1 LDRILSSRAKETNMS
16 KTPETS
22 GQTTSVWMNE
32 SVPTPPALTTGAH
45 AEVCIVGAGIAGMT
59 VAYCLIKEGKSVIVL
74 DDRQPGGGMTQRT
87 TAHLS
92 NEIDDTYVEIER
104 LHGRSGAQLAAQ
116 SHMAAIDWIEK
127 TQAHEQIDCE
137 FMRLPGYLFAPSPD
151 ANEEIEDEW
160 QAVQRAGLSEVVR
173 LDSLPGKLFPTG
185 RCLRFPRQG
194 QFHPLKYLSG
204 LTKAVQERGG
214 RLFSGAHVVTIQ
226 GGKRAYAET
235 SQGCI
240 VTADAVVVATNTPIN
255 NMVGIHTKQAPY
267 ITYVIGAAIPAGSI
281 EPALYWDTLDP
292 YHYVRLQRGA
302 SQAGERDLLIVGGED
317 HKAGQADDG
326 EARYAR
332 LEAWARE
339 RFPIQEVTFHWS
351 GQVMETVDGLGFIG
365 RNPGDDDNVYIAT
378 GDSGMGMTHG
388 TIAGL
393 LITDLIMGRPSPWAS
408 LYDPSRQPV
417 RAAGDFL
424 RENLNVAKQYADWV
438 TKGDV
443 ETEQEIAKDSGAVLR
458 EGLTKIAAYRDE
470 QGVLHKCSAVCPHL
484 KCIVAWNHSEKTW
497 DCPCHGSR
505 FDRMGKVLN
514 GPALSDLS
522 PIGE

>member
-1 LDRILSSRAKETNMS
+1 
-16 KTPETS
+16 
-22 GQTTSVWMNE
+22 
-32 SVPTPPALTTGAH
+32 
-45 AEVCIVGAGIAGMT
+45 
-59 VAYCLIKEGKSVIVL
+59 
-74 DDRQPGGGMTQRT
+74 
-87 TAHLS
+87 
-92 NEIDDTYVEIER
+92 
-104 LHGRSGAQLAAQ
+104 
-116 SHMAAIDWIEK
+116 
-127 TQAHEQIDCE
+127 
-137 FMRLPGYLFAPSPD
+137 
-151 ANEEIEDEW
+151 
-160 QAVQRAGLSEVVR
+160 
-173 LDSLPGKLFPTG
+173 
-185 RCLRFPRQG
+185 
-194 QFHPLKYLSG
+194 
-204 LTKAVQERGG
+204 
-214 RLFSGAHVVTIQ
+214 VVTIQ